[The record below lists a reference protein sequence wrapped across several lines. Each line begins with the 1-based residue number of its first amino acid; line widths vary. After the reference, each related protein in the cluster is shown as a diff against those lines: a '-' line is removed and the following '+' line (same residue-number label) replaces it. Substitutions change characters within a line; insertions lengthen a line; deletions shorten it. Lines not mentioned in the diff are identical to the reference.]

1 MCGPCKRL
9 VNMYTQGFGRCYF
22 RYISV
27 SNKEWW
33 ARHARGPLSKSYKHI
48 VLMILLCSYS
58 IGLHRAVKEKQN
70 EKISHRKNRLVCHS
84 KRNLSARNQNI
95 SIIDYKTGADYP
107 EPPYVLYPWVNP
119 FRRRIIFRTGFP
131 AKIHCFRERPHIA
144 VVRKK
149 NGVGRGK
156 LANKFSPCSTTVFLY
171 ILSIPSF
178 TIEGS
183 WLLVKT
189 VNIWL

>member
-1 MCGPCKRL
+1 MGRKKFGF
-9 VNMYTQGFGRCYF
+9 YTKLWSSWFCIHHTNFHLFNDYYQIHLPTTILPLIDEKCSSATSLTIHTCLAFF
-22 RYISV
+22 IFP
-27 SNKEWW
+27 SNTN
-33 ARHARGPLSKSYKHI
+33 I
-48 VLMILLCSYS
+48 VL
-58 IGLHRAVKEKQN
+58 QP
-70 EKISHRKNRLVCHS
+70 
-84 KRNLSARNQNI
+84 
-95 SIIDYKTGADYP
+95 GADYP